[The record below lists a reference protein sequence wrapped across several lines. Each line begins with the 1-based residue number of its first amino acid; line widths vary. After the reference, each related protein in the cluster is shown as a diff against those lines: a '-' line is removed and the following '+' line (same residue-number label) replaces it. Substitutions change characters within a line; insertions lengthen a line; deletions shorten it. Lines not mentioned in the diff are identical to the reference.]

1 MRIIATEDENG
12 DKINIVISRT
22 SEARIIDEKLGI
34 VLSTNNIPYG
44 ATLYAENGKNIKK
57 GAMICDWDPYNAV
70 IVSEIDGKIGYTDI
84 TEGITTVSNQM
95 NKQDS
100 KKK

>member
-1 MRIIATEDENG
+1 MRIIAEDENG
-12 DKINIVISRT
+12 DKINVVISRT
-22 SEARIIDEKLGI
+22 SEARIIDEKLE
-34 VLSTNNIPYG
+34 LYSTNNIPW
-44 ATLYAENGKNIKK
+44 ATFAENGKNIKK

-70 IVSEIDGKIGYTDI
+70 IISEIDGKIGYTDI
-84 TEGITTVSNQM
+84 TEELHTVSNQM